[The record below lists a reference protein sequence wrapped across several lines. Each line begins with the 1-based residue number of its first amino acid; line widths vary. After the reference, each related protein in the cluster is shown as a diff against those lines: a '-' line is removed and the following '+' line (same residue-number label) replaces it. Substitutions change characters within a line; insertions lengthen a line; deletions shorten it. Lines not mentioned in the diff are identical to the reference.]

1 MAYIAHGEYIFIFKF
16 IFILIYSQRLRF
28 LPAQGVCGLIVLN
41 LLMKSAQDVDIIYSI
56 ILAVAYISAR
66 YECYVRAVPPEV
78 SEN

>member
-41 LLMKSAQDVDIIYSI
+41 LLMKIAQDVDIIYSI
-56 ILAVAYISAR
+56 ILAVAHISAR